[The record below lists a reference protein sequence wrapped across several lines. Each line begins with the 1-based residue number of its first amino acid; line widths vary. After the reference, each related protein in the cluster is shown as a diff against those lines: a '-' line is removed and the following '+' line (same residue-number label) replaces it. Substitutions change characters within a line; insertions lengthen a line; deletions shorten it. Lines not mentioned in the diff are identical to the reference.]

1 MAQRYR
7 RKLAPV
13 KRGLWLHYLEQN
25 QATIDFCIT
34 RSLGLAPCLPDGDL
48 LQLCVNSTPHPDVR
62 STSCPNVYW
71 HGCMFQVGLL
81 QASVDICA
89 KLIMSSHPALYT
101 LIFIHVRIQ
110 RGQAR
115 GLLQMALGVEAAD
128 AVKKSHYLQAVPL
141 PSLSV
146 QLSTW
151 NV

>member
-1 MAQRYR
+1 
-7 RKLAPV
+7 
-13 KRGLWLHYLEQN
+13 
-25 QATIDFCIT
+25 
-34 RSLGLAPCLPDGDL
+34 
-48 LQLCVNSTPHPDVR
+48 
-62 STSCPNVYW
+62 
-71 HGCMFQVGLL
+71 MFQALGLL

-89 KLIMSSHPALYT
+89 KLIMAAHPALYT

-115 GLLQMALGVEAAD
+115 GLLQMALGVEAVD

>member
-1 MAQRYR
+1 
-7 RKLAPV
+7 
-13 KRGLWLHYLEQN
+13 
-25 QATIDFCIT
+25 
-34 RSLGLAPCLPDGDL
+34 
-48 LQLCVNSTPHPDVR
+48 
-62 STSCPNVYW
+62 
-71 HGCMFQVGLL
+71 MFQALGLL

-89 KLIMSSHPALYT
+89 KLIISAHPFYNS
-101 LIFIHVRIQ
+101 IFIHVRIQ

-115 GLLQMALGVEAAD
+115 GLLQMALGVEAVE

>member
-1 MAQRYR
+1 
-7 RKLAPV
+7 
-13 KRGLWLHYLEQN
+13 
-25 QATIDFCIT
+25 
-34 RSLGLAPCLPDGDL
+34 
-48 LQLCVNSTPHPDVR
+48 
-62 STSCPNVYW
+62 
-71 HGCMFQVGLL
+71 MFQVGLL
-81 QASVDICA
+81 HPSVDICA